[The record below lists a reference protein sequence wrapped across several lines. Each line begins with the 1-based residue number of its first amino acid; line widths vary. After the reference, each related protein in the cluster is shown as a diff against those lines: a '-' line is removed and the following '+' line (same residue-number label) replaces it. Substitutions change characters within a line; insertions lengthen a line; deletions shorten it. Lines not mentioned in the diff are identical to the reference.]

1 MLPLVGV
8 LGLLRLDQ
16 VPALVDLILE
26 GLLLLSPLELV
37 SLTLQGEQLDLHLKL
52 TRGGA
57 PGRRV

>member
-1 MLPLVGV
+1 MLPV

-16 VPALVDLILE
+16 VVDLILE
-26 GLLLLSPLELV
+26 GLFLLVPLELI

-52 TRGGA
+52 ARGGA